1 MDPMTP
7 SDSRHPRYPERLKKN
22 RRGFFGARV
31 LAVSES
37 PPTDGTD
44 SHDAGREEVELVR
57 RQYLESE
64 QRFRA
69 LLESL
74 PKVAVQGYDR
84 DRRVIY
90 WNEGSTR
97 LYGYTAD
104 EAQGQ
109 LLEDL
114 IIPDFMRDGVI
125 QAHFDW
131 IKDGVDIPAGELEL
145 KHKTGELISVFSQ
158 HLMLNEHTDFP
169 LMFCVDVDLSDQK
182 RAHRDLEFATH
193 FDRLTHLPNRQSFEV
208 DLDSLLDSCRRQ
220 GNGLATIY
228 LDLDHFVE
236 INDALGYDQG
246 DRLLIELTRRLRG
259 CQRVTDLVSRVSSD
273 EFVLAFPGVHL
284 ESDVRRVIRHV
295 QNVFR
300 EPFALDG
307 RERQVTACLGV
318 ALFPENG
325 ESSRELIRNA
335 DVAKN
340 RAKLDGQSAVRFF
353 QQKLYDELV
362 RQHYL
367 SARLEEALDNG
378 EFSLHYQPVVS
389 TVSGQI
395 ENLEALL
402 RWVPAEGPPISP
414 AEFIPLAERTGV
426 IHRLGDWVIEEAC
439 RQQMEWRNKGFH
451 EHRIDI
457 NVSGRQLLRSDALKR
472 FEDALQRQGLG
483 PRDIGIELTENVL
496 IEAEETVLEDL
507 RRLYHRGFR
516 IAIDDFGTG
525 YSSLSY
531 LKRFPVTALKI
542 DRSFINDAPTQP
554 KDRAIMEG
562 AIFIGHRL
570 GLEVVAEGVENAEQL
585 SLLREMHC
593 DLVQGFFFYRPMPAK
608 EIDRLLGGFVP
619 GQTDGA

>member
-1 MDPMTP
+1 
-7 SDSRHPRYPERLKKN
+7 
-22 RRGFFGARV
+22 
-31 LAVSES
+31 
-37 PPTDGTD
+37 
-44 SHDAGREEVELVR
+44 
-57 RQYLESE
+57 
-64 QRFRA
+64 
-69 LLESL
+69 
-74 PKVAVQGYDR
+74 
-84 DRRVIY
+84 
-90 WNEGSTR
+90 
-97 LYGYTAD
+97 
-104 EAQGQ
+104 
-109 LLEDL
+109 
-114 IIPDFMRDGVI
+114 
-125 QAHFDW
+125 
-131 IKDGVDIPAGELEL
+131 
-145 KHKTGELISVFSQ
+145 
-158 HLMLNEHTDFP
+158 
-169 LMFCVDVDLSDQK
+169 
-182 RAHRDLEFATH
+182 
-193 FDRLTHLPNRQSFEV
+193 
-208 DLDSLLDSCRRQ
+208 
-220 GNGLATIY
+220 
-228 LDLDHFVE
+228 
-236 INDALGYDQG
+236 
-246 DRLLIELTRRLRG
+246 
-259 CQRVTDLVSRVSSD
+259 
-273 EFVLAFPGVHL
+273 
-284 ESDVRRVIRHV
+284 
-295 QNVFR
+295 
-300 EPFALDG
+300 
-307 RERQVTACLGV
+307 V

>member
-1 MDPMTP
+1 MTS
-7 SDSRHPRYPERLKKN
+7 SDSRFHSDPECLPGKN
-22 RRGFFGARV
+22 RKGASGAFELEV
-31 LAVSES
+31 PLPLLPDNS
-37 PPTDGTD
+37 D
-44 SHDAGREEVELVR
+44 SQATGREEVELVR

-64 QRFRA
+64 HRFRA

-74 PKVAVQGYDR
+74 PKVAVQGYDQ

-97 LYGYTAD
+97 LYGYTAE
-104 EAQGQ
+104 EAEGE

-114 IIPDFMRDGVI
+114 IIPAFMRQGVI
-125 QAHFDW
+125 QAHSTW
-131 IKDGVDIPAGELEL
+131 IQKGVAIPADELEL
-145 KHKTGELISVFSQ
+145 KHKSGELVSVFSQ
-158 HLMLNEHTDFP
+158 HLMLNEHTDSP

-182 RAHRDLEFATH
+182 RAHRDLEFATR
-193 FDRLTHLPNRQSFEV
+193 FDSLTHLPNRQTFEV
-208 DLDSLLDSCRRQ
+208 DLDSLLASCRRQ
-220 GNGLATIY
+220 GNGLAMIY

-236 INDALGYDQG
+236 INDALGYEQG
-246 DRLLIELTRRLRG
+246 DRLLVELARRLREA
-259 CQRVTDLVSRVSSD
+259 QRVTDLVSRVSSD

-284 ESDVRRVIRHV
+284 APDVRRVVRHV

-300 EPFALDG
+300 EPFVLEG
-307 RERQVTACLGV
+307 RERQVTASLGV

-340 RAKLDGQSAVRFF
+340 RAKLDGRGAVRFF
-353 QQKLYDELV
+353 QQKLHDELV
-362 RQHYL
+362 RQHHL
-367 SARLEEALDNG
+367 TARLEEALENG
-378 EFSLHYQPVVS
+378 EFCLYYQPQVS
-389 TVSGQI
+389 AASGRI

-402 RWVPAEGPPISP
+402 RWQPAEGPPISP
-414 AEFIPLAERTGV
+414 AEFIPLAERSGL

-439 RQQMEWRNKGFH
+439 RQQIQWRAKGFCD
-451 EHRIDI
+451 HRIDI
-457 NVSGRQLLRSDALKR
+457 NVSGRQLVRPGALRGFEDSLKR
-472 FEDALQRQGLG
+472 HGLG

-496 IEAEETVLEDL
+496 IEADESVLDDL
-507 RRLYHRGFR
+507 RRLHHNGIR

-531 LKRFPVTALKI
+531 LKHFPVTALKI
-542 DRSFINDAPTQP
+542 DRSFIRDAPAQP

-585 SLLREMHC
+585 CLLREMHC
-593 DLVQGFFFYRPMPAK
+593 DLIQGFFFYRPMPAN
-608 EIDRLLGGFVP
+608 EIDHLLAGFVP
-619 GQTDGA
+619 SHEGPLS

>member
-1 MDPMTP
+1 MTA
-7 SDSRHPRYPERLKKN
+7 SDSRRHRDPERLPKEN
-22 RRGFFGARV
+22 RKDDSGAFEVDV
-31 LAVSES
+31 LVSPS
-37 PPTDGTD
+37 PDDTD
-44 SHDAGREEVELVR
+44 SEAFGREEVELVR

-64 QRFRA
+64 HRFRA

-74 PKVAVQGYDR
+74 PKVAVQGYDH

-97 LYGYTAD
+97 LYGYTAE

-114 IIPDFMRDGVI
+114 IIPAFMRQGVIEAHSAWIRDGVE
-125 QAHFDW
+125 
-131 IKDGVDIPAGELEL
+131 IPADELEL
-145 KHKTGELISVFSQ
+145 KHKSGELVSVFSQ
-158 HLMLNEHTDFP
+158 HLMLNEHTDSP

-182 RAHRDLEFATH
+182 RAHRDLEFATR
-193 FDRLTHLPNRQSFEV
+193 FDRLTHLPNRQTLEV
-208 DLDSLLDSCRRQ
+208 DLDSLLESCRRQ
-220 GNGLATIY
+220 GNGLAMLY
-228 LDLDHFVE
+228 LDIDHFVE

-246 DRLLIELTRRLRG
+246 DRLLIELARRLRE

-284 ESDVRRVIRHV
+284 EPDVRRVVRHV

-300 EPFALDG
+300 EPFVLDG

-325 ESSRELIRNA
+325 ETSRELIRNA

-340 RAKLDGQSAVRFF
+340 RAKLDGRGGLRFF
-353 QQKLYDELV
+353 QQKLHDELV

-378 EFSLHYQPVVS
+378 EFCLHYQPQVS
-389 TVSGQI
+389 AASGRI
-395 ENLEALL
+395 ENLEALI
-402 RWVPAEGPPISP
+402 RWQPAEGPPISP
-414 AEFIPLAERTGV
+414 AEFIPLAERSGL

-439 RQQMEWRNKGFH
+439 RQQVQWRARGFLD
-451 EHRIDI
+451 HRIDI
-457 NVSGRQLLRSDALKR
+457 NVSGRQLVRPGALQGFEDSLKR
-472 FEDALQRQGLG
+472 HGLG

-496 IEAEETVLEDL
+496 IEADETVLEDL
-507 RRLYHRGFR
+507 RRLYHHGIR

-531 LKRFPVTALKI
+531 LKHFPVTALKI
-542 DRSFINDAPTQP
+542 DRSFIHDAPAQP

-585 SLLREMHC
+585 TLLREMHC
-593 DLVQGFFFYRPMPAK
+593 DLVQGFFFYRPMPAN
-608 EIDRLLGGFVP
+608 EIDRLLAGFVP
-619 GQTDGA
+619 CHEGLSS

>member
-1 MDPMTP
+1 MTA
-7 SDSRHPRYPERLKKN
+7 SDSRHLREPERLKEN
-22 RRGFFGARV
+22 RREFSSTLV
-31 LAVSES
+31 LKMPKTPSTNS
-37 PPTDGTD
+37 M
-44 SHDAGREEVELVR
+44 DAQVADKEEVALVR

-97 LYGYTAD
+97 LYGYTAE
-104 EAQGQ
+104 EALGQ

-114 IIPDFMRDGVI
+114 IIPDFMRNGVI
-125 QAHFDW
+125 QAHGAW
-131 IKDGVDIPAGELEL
+131 IEAGIAIPAGELEL

-158 HLMLNEHTDFP
+158 HLMLNEHTDSP
-169 LMFCVDVDLSDQK
+169 LLFCVDVDLSDQK
-182 RAHRDLEFATH
+182 RAHRDLEFATR
-193 FDRLTHLPNRQSFEV
+193 FDRLTHLPNRQTFEV

-220 GNGLATIY
+220 GAGLATIY
-228 LDLDHFVE
+228 LDIDHFVE

-246 DRLLIELTRRLRG
+246 DRLLVELTRRLKA
-259 CQRVTDLVSRVSSD
+259 CQQDTDLVSRVSSD
-273 EFVLAFPGVHL
+273 EFVLAFPGIHL
-284 ESDVRRVIRHV
+284 DADVRRVVRHL
-295 QNVFR
+295 QNVFLK
-300 EPFALDG
+300 PFVLDG

-340 RAKLDGQSAVRFF
+340 RAKLEGRYAVHFF
-353 QQKLYDELV
+353 QQKLHDELV
-362 RQHYL
+362 RQHDL

-378 EFSLHYQPVVS
+378 EFTLHYQPQVS
-389 TVSGQI
+389 AVSGRI

-402 RWVPAEGPPISP
+402 RWEPAEGPTISP
-414 AEFIPLAERTGV
+414 AEFIPLAERSGL

-439 RQQMEWRNKGFH
+439 RQQVEWRAKGFH
-451 EHRIDI
+451 QHRIDI
-457 NVSGRQLLRSDALKR
+457 NVSGRQLVRPGALKS
-472 FEDALQRQGLG
+472 FEDTLQRHGLA
-483 PRDIGIELTENVL
+483 PQDIGIELTESVL
-496 IEAEETVLEDL
+496 IEADETVLEDL
-507 RRLYHRGFR
+507 RRLYHRGFH

-531 LKRFPVTALKI
+531 LKHFPATALKI
-542 DRSFINDAPTQP
+542 DRSFIHDAPTQP

-585 SLLREMHC
+585 SLLRDMHC
-593 DLVQGFFFYRPMPAK
+593 DLVQGFFFFRPMPAH
-608 EIDRLLGGFVP
+608 EIERLLSGFVASP
-619 GQTDGA
+619 GGLSG

>member
-1 MDPMTP
+1 MTA
-7 SDSRHPRYPERLKKN
+7 SDSRHHRDPARLKKN
-22 RRGFFGARV
+22 RRAFSGA
-31 LAVSES
+31 LMLNMSKAPS
-37 PPTDGTD
+37 TDGSD
-44 SHDAGREEVELVR
+44 SHDAGRQEVELVR

-90 WNEGSTR
+90 WNESSTR
-97 LYGYTAD
+97 LYGYTAK
-104 EAQGQ
+104 EALGQ

-114 IIPDFMRDGVI
+114 IIPDVMRDGVI
-125 QAHFDW
+125 LAHGAW
-131 IKDGVDIPAGELEL
+131 IKQGIEIPAGELEL
-145 KHKTGELISVFSQ
+145 KHKTGERVPVFSQ
-158 HLMLNEHTDFP
+158 HLMLNEHTDSP

-182 RAHRDLEFATH
+182 RAHRDLEFATR
-193 FDRLTHLPNRQSFEV
+193 FDRLTHLPNRQTFEA

-220 GNGLATIY
+220 GNGLATLY
-228 LDLDHFVE
+228 LDIDHFVE

-246 DRLLIELTRRLRG
+246 DHLLVELSRRLKE

-284 ESDVRRVIRHV
+284 EADVRRVVRHV
-295 QNVFR
+295 QNVFL
-300 EPFALDG
+300 EPFVLDG

-325 ESSRELIRNA
+325 ETSRELIRNA

-340 RAKLDGQSAVRFF
+340 RAKLEGQCAVRFF
-353 QQKLYDELV
+353 HQQLHDELV

-367 SARLEEALDNG
+367 SARLEEAMDNA
-378 EFSLHYQPVVS
+378 EFSLYYQPQVS
-389 TVSGQI
+389 AASGRI
-395 ENLEALL
+395 ENIEALI
-402 RWVPAEGPPISP
+402 RWKPAEGPTISP
-414 AEFIPLAERTGV
+414 DEFIPLAERSGL
-426 IHRLGDWVIEEAC
+426 IHRLGAWVIEEAC
-439 RQQMEWRNKGFH
+439 RQQVEWRAKGFNQ
-451 EHRIDI
+451 HRIDI
-457 NVSGRQLLRSDALKR
+457 NISGRQLVRPGALKS
-472 FEDALQRQGLG
+472 FEDTLQRHGLV
-483 PRDIGIELTENVL
+483 PRDIGIELTESVL
-496 IEAEETVLEDL
+496 IEADETVLKDL

-531 LKRFPVTALKI
+531 LKHFPATALKI
-542 DRSFINDAPTQP
+542 DRSFIHDAPTQP

-585 SLLREMHC
+585 SLLRDMHC
-593 DLVQGFFFYRPMPAK
+593 DLVQGFYFFRPMPAQ
-608 EIDRLLGGFVP
+608 EIERLLSGFVP
-619 GQTDGA
+619 NHEGLLS

>member
-1 MDPMTP
+1 MTA
-7 SDSRHPRYPERLKKN
+7 SDSRHHRDPERLKEN
-22 RRGFFGARV
+22 RREFSGALV
-31 LAVSES
+31 LKVSKTPS
-37 PPTDGTD
+37 TDGID
-44 SHDAGREEVELVR
+44 SHDAGKEEVELVR

-84 DRRVIY
+84 DRRVVY

-97 LYGYTAD
+97 LYGYTAE

-114 IIPDFMRDGVI
+114 IIPAFMRDGVI
-125 QAHFDW
+125 QAHCAW
-131 IKDGVDIPAGELEL
+131 IKEGVDMPADELEL
-145 KHKTGELISVFSQ
+145 KHKTGELVSVFSQ
-158 HLMLNEHTDFP
+158 HLMLNEHTDSP

-182 RAHRDLEFATH
+182 RAHRDLEFATR
-193 FDRLTHLPNRQSFEV
+193 FDRLTHLPNRQTFEV

-220 GNGLATIY
+220 GNGLVTIY
-228 LDLDHFVE
+228 LDIDHFVE

-246 DRLLIELTRRLRG
+246 DRLLIELTRRLRE
-259 CQRVTDLVSRVSSD
+259 CQQVTDLVSRVSSD
-273 EFVLAFPGVHL
+273 EFVLAFPDVHL
-284 ESDVRRVIRHV
+284 APDVRRVVHHV

-300 EPFALDG
+300 EPFVLDG

-340 RAKLDGQSAVRFF
+340 RAKLDGRGAVRFF
-353 QQKLYDELV
+353 QQKLHDELV

-378 EFSLHYQPVVS
+378 EFSLHYQPLVS
-389 TVSGQI
+389 AASGRI
-395 ENLEALL
+395 EHLEALI
-402 RWVPAEGPPISP
+402 RWEPAEGPPISP
-414 AEFIPLAERTGV
+414 AEFIPLAERSGV

-439 RQQMEWRNKGFH
+439 RQQVEWRAKGFH

-457 NVSGRQLLRSDALKR
+457 NVSGRQLVRPDALKS
-472 FEDALQRQGLG
+472 FEESLQRHGLG

-507 RRLYHRGFR
+507 RRFYHRGFR

-531 LKRFPVTALKI
+531 LKHFPVTALKI
-542 DRSFINDAPTQP
+542 DRSFIRDAPTQP

-619 GQTDGA
+619 GHEGLSS

>member
-1 MDPMTP
+1 MTA
-7 SDSRHPRYPERLKKN
+7 SHSRHHRDPERLKEN
-22 RRGFFGARV
+22 RWEFSGALTLV
-31 LAVSES
+31 ASTTPS
-37 PPTDGTD
+37 TNDID
-44 SHDAGREEVELVR
+44 SHDAGREDVELVR
-57 RQYLESE
+57 RQHLESE

-97 LYGYTAD
+97 LYGYTAE

-114 IIPDFMRDGVI
+114 IIPAFMRDGVI
-125 QAHFDW
+125 QAHGVW
-131 IKDGVDIPAGELEL
+131 IKERIDIPAEELEL
-145 KHKTGELISVFSQ
+145 KHKTGELVSVFSQ
-158 HLMLNEHTDFP
+158 HLMLNQHTDSP

-182 RAHRDLEFATH
+182 RAHRDLEFATR
-193 FDRLTHLPNRQSFEV
+193 FDRLTHLPNRQTFEA

-220 GNGLATIY
+220 GNGLTTIY
-228 LDLDHFVE
+228 LDIDHFAE

-246 DRLLIELTRRLRG
+246 DRLLIELTRRLKK
-259 CQRVTDLVSRVSSD
+259 CQQVTDLVSRVSSD
-273 EFVLAFPGVHL
+273 EFVLAFPGVYL
-284 ESDVRRVIRHV
+284 DSDVRRVMRHV

-300 EPFALDG
+300 EPFVLNG

-318 ALFPENG
+318 AFFPGNG

-340 RAKLDGQSAVRFF
+340 SAKLEGRGTVRFF
-353 QQKLYDELV
+353 QQKLHDELV
-362 RQHYL
+362 RQHCL
-367 SARLEEALDNG
+367 STRLEEAVNNG
-378 EFSLHYQPVVS
+378 ELALHYQPQVS
-389 TVSGQI
+389 AASGRI

-402 RWVPAEGPPISP
+402 RWEPAEGPPISP
-414 AEFIPLAERTGV
+414 AEFIPLAERSGL

-439 RQQMEWRNKGFH
+439 RQQVEWRAKGFH

-457 NVSGRQLLRSDALKR
+457 NVSGRQLVRPDALKR
-472 FEDALQRQGLG
+472 FEESLQRHGLS
-483 PRDIGIELTENVL
+483 PRDIGIELTEHVL
-496 IEAEETVLEDL
+496 VEADETVLEDL
-507 RRLYHRGFR
+507 RRLHDRGFR

-531 LKRFPVTALKI
+531 LKHFPVTALKI
-542 DRSFINDAPTQP
+542 DRSFIHDAPTQP

-562 AIFIGHRL
+562 TIFIGHRL

-593 DLVQGFFFYRPMPAK
+593 DLVQGFFFYRPMPPK
-608 EIDRLLGGFVP
+608 DIDRLLGGFVP
-619 GQTDGA
+619 GHNGLSS